1 MAKATSQDSIKLEPG
16 WKQILTEEFQK
27 PYMKE
32 LKEFLISE
40 KRKWKVI
47 YPPLPLIFNA
57 FNQTPWNKVKVVIL
71 GQDPYHN
78 PWQAHWLAFSVPEG
92 VPLPPSLQ
100 NIFKELHNDLGI
112 PIPQTG
118 NLTKWAKQWVLLLN
132 PILTVEGGKPASHRG
147 KGWEQFTDAV
157 IQKLS
162 DLKEGLVFVLWGNY
176 AKEKEYLIDHSK
188 HFVIK
193 GAHPS
198 PLSASRGFFGTRPF
212 SKINLYL
219 ISKGKEPIDWRL

>member
-1 MAKATSQDSIKLEPG
+1 MSTETSQNSIKLEPW
-16 WKQILTEEFQK
+16 WKEVLAKEFQK

-32 LKEFLISE
+32 LKEFLKSE
-40 KRKWKVI
+40 FKKGKVI
-47 YPPLPLIFNA
+47 YPPPSLIFNA
-57 FNQTPWNKVKVVIL
+57 FNQTPWDKVKVVIL

-78 PWQAHWLAFSVPEG
+78 PWQAHWLAFSVPDG
-92 VPLPPSLQ
+92 VSPPPSLQ
-100 NIFKELHNDLGI
+100 NIFKELHDDLGV
-112 PIPQTG
+112 PIPKTG
-118 NLTKWAKQWVLLLN
+118 NLTKWAKQGVLLLN
-132 PILTVEGGKPASHRG
+132 PILTVEAHKPASHRG
-147 KGWEQFTDAV
+147 KGWEQFTDTV

-176 AKEKEYLIDHSK
+176 AKEKEHLIDSDK
-188 HFVIK
+188 HLIIK

-219 ISKGKEPIDWRL
+219 ISKGKEPIDWEL